1 MRELLR
7 PAVLLLVGFLARS
20 LPLAGQDNTVDL
32 RFLEVGEHGHLTY
45 QNFIYSRN
53 LAGGKWMF
61 QGGFL
66 RLPQIDYK
74 EYGIGLGYRLAV
86 TREIGWY
93 LFGNFAHG
101 SDEDYFQP
109 ALLAL
114 DVEGKTTGSLFLLHY
129 APLGSDGID
138 QWLVDP
144 IEVQYNLVGRLS
156 LGGSGYFYR
165 PAGGSWFH
173 KIGPKLSLSDAL
185 GASELA
191 VRKVNRGGGVEIQL
205 RRIFVF

>member
-1 MRELLR
+1 MRQLLR
-7 PAVLLLVGFLARS
+7 PGVLLLMGLLARS
-20 LPLAGQDNTVDL
+20 LPLACQDNTADL
-32 RFLEVGEHGHLTY
+32 RFLETDEDGHLTY

-61 QGGFL
+61 QGFFL
-66 RLPQIDYK
+66 RLPQLDYK
-74 EYGIGLGYRLAV
+74 EYGIGLGYRLAA
-86 TREIGWY
+86 TRGIGWY
-93 LFGNFAHG
+93 LLGGFAHA

-114 DVEGKTTGSLFLLHY
+114 KVEGKTTGSLFLLHY
-129 APLGSDGID
+129 APLGSHAVD

-144 IEVQYNLVGRLS
+144 IEVQYNLTGRLS

-173 KIGPKLSLSDAL
+173 KIGPKVSLADAH
-185 GASELA
+185 GASELT
-191 VRKVNRGGGVEIQL
+191 VRKVNQGGGAEIQL